1 MSYGV
6 VFKKDVYFGAPDK
19 EVKFLVKIDSNKKLK
34 VIKLKVIKT
43 NYDVRFSFLSSFSV
57 SKGVL
62 MDLHYEIDSENF
74 SENSFRMKL
83 VESPA
88 TTKDLNA
95 EFDNL
100 DEAELFY
107 LLN

>member
-62 MDLHYEIDSENF
+62 MDLHYEIDSEN
-74 SENSFRMKL
+74 SFRMKL

>member
-43 NYDVRFSFLSSFSV
+43 NYDVRFSFLPSFSV

-62 MDLHYEIDSENF
+62 MDLHYEID